1 MTLQEMIKQL
11 DELSLSEIDLLKNYL
26 GSVQPSQTTPTLK
39 IGTMDIDALLET
51 IDTMHEGMSDAEFE
65 DMLEDMNREYI
76 KTEDDGL

>member
-26 GSVQPSQTTPTLK
+26 GSVQPSQTTPTLQ

-65 DMLEDMNREYI
+65 DMLEDMNGEYI